1 MIFMEIGI
9 TKIYP
14 MGGKNSKAINHY
26 QRRTRKEIK
35 CP

>member
-1 MIFMEIGI
+1 MEIGI